1 MKGILEFIGL
11 VVVVFLVVAFF
22 VVDFSDLASSDG
34 NKTIKEKIE
43 IIELAKN
50 SDDPVVQQQGVIAK
64 KELQDIQN
72 QKLADAKKAERE
84 VEKEL
89 AAQKRSAAEAERLK
103 SSPFFRFMD
112 YILVPFFVFTVFF
125 MIALLAY
132 KATKHSSRDW

>member
-1 MKGILEFIGL
+1 MKGILEFIGF

-84 VEKEL
+84 AEKKL

-112 YILVPFFVFTVFF
+112 YILMPFTIFIVFSSA
-125 MIALLAY
+125 ILLIY
-132 KATKHSSRDW
+132 KATKNRSRGL